1 MGPWLCWFSS
11 VFDGDPR
18 LVGASPMLI
27 SGVLEPASP
36 GLGRVGTHSDCGV

>member
-18 LVGASPMLI
+18 LVGAAPMLT
-27 SGVLEPASP
+27 SGVSEPASP
-36 GLGRVGTHSDCGV
+36 GLGRVRARGDCGL